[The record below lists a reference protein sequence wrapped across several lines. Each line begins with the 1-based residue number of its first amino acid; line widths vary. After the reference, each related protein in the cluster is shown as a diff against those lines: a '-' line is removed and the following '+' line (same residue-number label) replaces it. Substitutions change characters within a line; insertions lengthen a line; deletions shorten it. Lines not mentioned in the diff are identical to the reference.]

1 MEPLHEGAGA
11 PPAAEA
17 SERTTVQNAVEQFI
31 ERHGL
36 GEAEDPVTFVKHFP
50 AELAPQILAQIQQ
63 FLAFDGLLGHQE
75 WQADL
80 PKQTSTTDGH
90 RRVFGDFVIQEELGR
105 GGMGIVYLA
114 HQRSLNRRVALKVM
128 ASGLMLSKR
137 HVERFRREAAAAARL
152 RHPAIVPVHSLSEI
166 DGTFALAMDYVA
178 GRNLADILDD
188 LRLQNGGAGHAV
200 EGTLGLAPEKG
211 YVAECAMFA
220 AELASALAAAH
231 QAGVVHRDLKPRN
244 LMLDD
249 RRQVRLLDFGLA
261 KSLGEGSISMSGEI
275 TGTAHYLSPEQTLA
289 KRVEVDHRADIWALG
304 VILYELLT
312 LRRPFD
318 GKNLQQ
324 IVYEICFKEPP
335 PIGRSNPKVPR
346 DLVTICSKALEKDPQ
361 NRYATAAEFEA
372 DLQRFLRWEP
382 IHAQP
387 AGPMTRLA
395 KWTRRHRTETAIAAV
410 LSFGGLLL
418 LGLGWQ
424 RGREAD
430 ALLQRAEQVA
440 EQGRFDEASALA
452 EQALGLRNDAATR
465 ERLRRYGE
473 AGRALEAETAWQ
485 VSRSRELIEHD
496 RELAILVALGA
507 DGRHSTAGTR
517 SAVLAALG
525 SGQVV
530 RSLRSTDDAPCA
542 DGLRTLRCSP
552 DGRTVVVAGYDDG
565 ALRTFD
571 VPTGQLRHVLR
582 GHRPKAPVVALAF
595 AGPTLWSAGT
605 DKTLRSFRIDDGAP
619 LATVELPGAAAHL
632 SLDRSGHRALVV
644 TVASERGPYHEQVF
658 DLEQKLAIGP
668 AIEHQQV
675 VVAVA
680 LSPDGRFVASC
691 RGPLASLQLRA
702 VDDGRT
708 IALPAPS
715 EPRDRVR
722 ALAFAPDS
730 SLLAIAVDQQ
740 VLLHHT
746 GDGRLLG
753 RVSHSR
759 EVTALAFD
767 DAGERLLTGSRDATA
782 RVWSLVSHDGTLQL
796 REDATLV
803 GHGGPVDRVA
813 FDTSG
818 QLALTGTGNQAGV
831 LRVFDVARGRTQTGT
846 AVQQVEVG
854 PSIEA
859 AAFTPDARAVV
870 ALAGRSRAMVWDLT
884 GSHGVLTLRQPGEV
898 PALLF
903 VGGSEQLVT
912 AGDDRLLRAW
922 SCRDGRQLWTT
933 EPFARPLQRLA
944 ADPRG
949 ERLACST
956 TDGQVQLVASADG
969 RLLGPALPI
978 GGPVQ
983 ALQFADESALLVV
996 ATVDGRGVVRRCPL
1010 DGGAIVT
1017 LASADQPFA
1026 VGAFAAN
1033 GAQVATAGRS
1043 GGEVQIL
1050 DLTASPGVGAV
1061 RARFASGQARIASL
1075 QFAPDGGSLLV
1086 ASRDG
1091 SARQH
1096 RLDGSVLAT
1105 FDAGHALQVARFG
1118 PDGSLVVTGGKEA
1131 RTFAADGRDGFYFRS
1146 HRAAVLDLAV
1156 APDGRFV
1163 ASCASDGTTCLWPTD
1178 PVAACRRLSFRTPTD
1193 AERQAYGLPSAA
1205 SAGH

>member
-1 MEPLHEGAGA
+1 MDPLHEGAGA

-17 SERTTVQNAVEQFI
+17 SQRTSVQHAVEQFI

-36 GEAEDPVTFVKHFP
+36 GEAEDPAAFVKHFP
-50 AELAPQILAQIQQ
+50 VELRPQILAQIQQ

-75 WQADL
+75 WNAEL
-80 PKQTSTTDGH
+80 PKQSSTTDGH

-200 EGTLGLAPEKG
+200 EGTLGLAPDKG
-211 YVAECAMFA
+211 YVAECAMFT

-289 KRVEVDHRADIWALG
+289 KRVEIDHRADIWALG

-395 KWTRRHRTETAIAAV
+395 KWARRHRTETTIAAALLLV
-410 LSFGGLLL
+410 GLLL
-418 LGLGWQ
+418 LGLAWQ
-424 RGREAD
+424 RGRSAD
-430 ALLQRAEQVA
+430 DLLQQAEQIA

-507 DGRHSTAGTR
+507 DGRHSTADTR

-530 RSLRSTDDAPCA
+530 RSLRSADDTPCA
-542 DGLRTLRCSP
+542 DGLRTLRCSL
-552 DGRTVVVAGYDDG
+552 DGKTVAVAGYDDG
-565 ALRTFD
+565 AVRTFD
-571 VPTGQLRHVLR
+571 VATGQLRHVLR

-619 LATVELPGAAAHL
+619 LSTIELPGAAAHL
-632 SLDRSGHRALVV
+632 SLDRSGRRALVV

-658 DLEQKLAIGP
+658 DLEQQLPIGP
-668 AIEHQQV
+668 SIEHQQV

-702 VDDGRT
+702 VDDGGT
-708 IALPAPS
+708 IALPAPA
-715 EPRDRVR
+715 EPRGRVR
-722 ALAFAPDS
+722 ALAFAPDGN
-730 SLLAIAVDQQ
+730 LLAVAVDQQ

-746 GDGRLLG
+746 ADGRLLG

-759 EVTALAFD
+759 EVTAIAFD
-767 DAGERLLTGSRDATA
+767 AKGERLLTGSRDATA
-782 RVWSLVSHDGTLQL
+782 RVWSLVPLDEALQL

-813 FDTSG
+813 FDASG

-831 LRVFDVARGRTQTGT
+831 LRVFDVARGRTSPGT
-846 AVQQVEVG
+846 AVQQLEVG

-870 ALAGRSRAMVWDLT
+870 ALAGRSRAMVWDLC
-884 GSHGVLTLRQPGEV
+884 GSRGVLTLRQPGEV

-944 ADPRG
+944 ADPSG

-956 TDGQVQLVASADG
+956 TDGHVQLVACADG

-983 ALQFADESALLVV
+983 ALQFADEQALLVV
-996 ATVDGRGVVRRCPL
+996 ATIDGRGVVCRCPL
-1010 DGGAIVT
+1010 DGGATVT
-1017 LASADQPFA
+1017 LAGADQPFA

-1033 GAQVATAGRS
+1033 GTRVATAVRS

-1050 DLTASPGVGAV
+1050 DLEAGPGVGRV
-1061 RARFASGQARIASL
+1061 LARFASGQMRITSL
-1075 QFAPDGGSLLV
+1075 QFSPDGASLLV

-1096 RLDGSVLAT
+1096 RLDGSLLAT
-1105 FDAGHALQVARFG
+1105 FEAGHPLQVARFG

-1131 RTFAADGRDGFYFRS
+1131 RTFAAADASDGFYFRS

-1193 AERQAYGLPSAA
+1193 AERRAYDLTDP
-1205 SAGH
+1205 AGR